1 MREVDAGSHPGAVEL
16 LKTLSLPGWPCV
28 RLTPHPASWIT
39 LCQNCAAPPSYIRTG
54 MQFTILLH
62 CCAEYPCQG
71 PQGPPHPLAA
81 RRAPSDGGRPSPGPV
96 CTIPRD

>member
-71 PQGPPHPLAA
+71 
-81 RRAPSDGGRPSPGPV
+81 DGV
-96 CTIPRD
+96 DY